1 MNFLILGII
10 FCSIF
15 GVAFLLTLQYILL
28 TWQNQRL
35 RGENVLKELSPLPNF
50 SLFYGQILDKFGQ
63 FYHRLIVNLTGRNR
77 PKMLA
82 NFVFG
87 VEKFRKI
94 AWQKI
99 SQTWQY
105 LVSLTRPKNYKYKEI
120 KENFRD
126 DFGDN
131 FGKNTEDVFE
141 KKFDDGFD
149 LKKSQNNVK
158 KNRESSNKNDDLLD
172 DLDFKETTL
181 EQEKTTI
188 SVDKKEMELPK
199 NKAIYSN
206 YNYSNQKIKTD
217 DIWGNLTPP
226 RNEIKSEKTE
236 TEKPKNN
243 DNMATIGLANITN
256 TKDEGELTLFEKAE
270 IKLIEKLRD
279 IGLNHWD
286 LWLELGD
293 LYGKYGEKEKQK
305 EIYTLILSK
314 ADGEE
319 KKLATYRLIGMN

>member
-1 MNFLILGII
+1 M
-10 FCSIF
+10 
-15 GVAFLLTLQYILL
+15 
-28 TWQNQRL
+28 
-35 RGENVLKELSPLPNF
+35 
-50 SLFYGQILDKFGQ
+50 
-63 FYHRLIVNLTGRNR
+63 
-77 PKMLA
+77 
-82 NFVFG
+82 
-87 VEKFRKI
+87 
-94 AWQKI
+94 
-99 SQTWQY
+99 
-105 LVSLTRPKNYKYKEI
+105 
-120 KENFRD
+120 
-126 DFGDN
+126 
-131 FGKNTEDVFE
+131 
-141 KKFDDGFD
+141 
-149 LKKSQNNVK
+149 K